1 MPPAPPTKF
10 ARTSI
15 EGWSRKRSV
24 SPASAAPPSRKM
36 VSSVLQPS
44 PELISGTSTLVS
56 EPQQFV
62 PKRSDD
68 GYFYEE
74 EYRDEHLAWMFE
86 MELQTL
92 AQPELMDQQP
102 ELQWRMRPYLIDF
115 IIEIHLQFR
124 LRPEVLYLACNIIDR
139 YVSRRVVYKKHY
151 QLVGCASLWIAAK
164 FEDSKERVPLVRE
177 FYDMCCGAYE
187 QSAFIQME
195 GHILTTIQWAIGH
208 PSAEAWLRH
217 LTMDPSAALNEDAT
231 VSSMARYLMELT
243 LYRREFIGVRPHVI
257 AWGAIRLTRYIL
269 DQDAKK
275 PAPDF
280 ITPSNDAAATR
291 VAEAIDRTF
300 VDALNDVPLA
310 LSEIVVKKYAIGW
323 HNRISG
329 IVRQF
334 YRNGNRYRP
343 YPETPCTPYSNGL
356 PTPSLTPS
364 SWAGKRGAMARTSPS
379 PGGSYSCSSSEAGDE
394 PITPITPL
402 TSHPGTIV
410 DVDYVSAKDTTFVTG
425 KDAHYVAVK
434 ENIAPSG
441 SSASKAMPPPSAYQA
456 RPALHAL
463 PSSLAIPQRAVRRLS
478 S

>member
-1 MPPAPPTKF
+1 
-10 ARTSI
+10 
-15 EGWSRKRSV
+15 
-24 SPASAAPPSRKM
+24 
-36 VSSVLQPS
+36 
-44 PELISGTSTLVS
+44 
-56 EPQQFV
+56 
-62 PKRSDD
+62 
-68 GYFYEE
+68 
-74 EYRDEHLAWMFE
+74 
-86 MELQTL
+86 
-92 AQPELMDQQP
+92 MDQQP

-195 GHILTTIQWAIGH
+195 GHILTTIQWTIGH
-208 PSAEAWLRH
+208 PTADAWLRH
-217 LTMDPSAALNEDAT
+217 LTMDPVAALNEDAR

-243 LYRREFIGVRPHVI
+243 LYRREFVGVRSHVI
-257 AWGAIRLTRYIL
+257 AWGAVRLARYIL
-269 DQDAKK
+269 DVEPKK
-275 PAPDF
+275 TTPDF

-291 VAEAIDRTF
+291 VAEAIDRIF
-300 VDALNDVPLA
+300 VDWLNDVPLA

-323 HNRISG
+323 HHRISS

-334 YRNGNRYRP
+334 YRNGNRFRP
-343 YPETPCTPYSNGL
+343 YPETPCTPFSTGL

-364 SWAGKRGAMARTSPS
+364 SWAGKRAAMARTSPS

-394 PITPITPL
+394 PITPITPID
-402 TSHPGTIV
+402 SHPGTVV
-410 DVDYVSAKDTTFVTG
+410 DVDYVSSKDV
-425 KDAHYVAVK
+425 HYVAVK

-441 SSASKAMPPPSAYQA
+441 PSASKAMPPPSAYQA

-463 PSSLAIPQRAVRRLS
+463 PSSLAIPQRGVRRQS

>member
-1 MPPAPPTKF
+1 MLT
-10 ARTSI
+10 
-15 EGWSRKRSV
+15 
-24 SPASAAPPSRKM
+24 PS
-36 VSSVLQPS
+36 Q
-44 PELISGTSTLVS
+44 
-56 EPQQFV
+56 
-62 PKRSDD
+62 
-68 GYFYEE
+68 
-74 EYRDEHLAWMFE
+74 A
-86 MELQTL
+86 QTL

-195 GHILTTIQWAIGH
+195 GHILTTIQWTIGH
-208 PSAEAWLRH
+208 PTADAWLRH
-217 LTMDPSAALNEDAT
+217 FTMDPSAALNEDARVT
-231 VSSMARYLMELT
+231 SMARYLMELT
-243 LYRREFIGVRPHVI
+243 LYRREFVGVRSHVV
-257 AWGAIRLTRYIL
+257 AWGALRLARYIL
-269 DQDAKK
+269 DQDHK

-280 ITPSNDAAATR
+280 VTPSHDVAATH

-300 VDALNDVPLA
+300 ADALNDVPLA

-323 HNRISG
+323 HHRISTT
-329 IVRQF
+329 VRQF
-334 YRNGNRYRP
+334 YRSGNRYRP
-343 YPETPCTPYSNGL
+343 CPETPCTPYSTGL

-364 SWAGKRGAMARTSPS
+364 SWAGKRAAMARTSPS

-394 PITPITPL
+394 PITPITPID
-402 TSHPGTIV
+402 SHPSTVV
-410 DVDYVSAKDTTFVTG
+410 DVDYVSAKENTFTSCKDT
-425 KDAHYVAVK
+425 HYVAVK

-463 PSSLAIPQRAVRRLS
+463 SSSLAIPQRGVRRQS